1 MMWSEDNGKTFTK
14 SKVFIAEEGFR
25 NANRPYVKYYSD
37 GKSRIHFI
45 FTDGHPRD
53 EPVNLCI
60 MPIMSKVLFGE
71 LMGLKYVIFRT
82 YHLNP
87 KMLL

>member
-1 MMWSEDNGKTFTK
+1 MWSEDNGKTFTK

-53 EPVNLCI
+53 EPVN
-60 MPIMSKVLFGE
+60 SVYYAYYEQGAFGE